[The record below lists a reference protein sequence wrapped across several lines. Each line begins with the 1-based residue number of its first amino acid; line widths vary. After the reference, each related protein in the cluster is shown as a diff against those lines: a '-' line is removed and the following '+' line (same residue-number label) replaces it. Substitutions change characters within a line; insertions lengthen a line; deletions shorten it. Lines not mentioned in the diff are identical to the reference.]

1 VTIEY
6 NDPFFI
12 SIFLQ
17 MMAMELNYSNGGKL
31 KEKTF
36 THWQMDDSNQTTVFK
51 QWHLNHYNQIKLP
64 D

>member
-1 VTIEY
+1 
-6 NDPFFI
+6 
-12 SIFLQ
+12 
-17 MMAMELNYSNGGKL
+17 MAMELNYSNGGKL